1 MPNSSEEKTPI
12 KNENTKTFYVS
23 KEEYEDLKLKNP
35 VIEMFSI
42 ITDDDE
48 VKGHIITTLE

>member
-1 MPNSSEEKTPI
+1 MPNSPKEKTPS
-12 KNENTKTFYVS
+12 KEKNTKTFYVS
-23 KEEYEDLKLKNP
+23 KEKYEELNLEKP

-42 ITDDDE
+42 ITDDNK